1 MKRPQWCITMD
12 VLPVLPLGRT
22 QLKAY
27 ARLDSARGW
36 TAADITRAGGCEDG
50 AGPLL
55 AAALDRSSGVGCF
68 RDHIA
73 ADLVTVADAPLG
85 ASLQAPLVR
94 ACREDLVADFDR
106 SALRRH
112 RPLRRG

>member
-1 MKRPQWCITMD
+1 MD
-12 VLPVLPLGRT
+12 GGRHH
-22 QLKAY
+22 
-27 ARLDSARGW
+27 SNRG
-36 TAADITRAGGCEDG
+36 REDG

-55 AAALDRSSGVGCF
+55 AVALDRSSGVGCF

-94 ACREDLVADFDR
+94 ACREDLVADFQQRQVVTKDV
-106 SALRRH
+106 S
-112 RPLRRG
+112 PEGV